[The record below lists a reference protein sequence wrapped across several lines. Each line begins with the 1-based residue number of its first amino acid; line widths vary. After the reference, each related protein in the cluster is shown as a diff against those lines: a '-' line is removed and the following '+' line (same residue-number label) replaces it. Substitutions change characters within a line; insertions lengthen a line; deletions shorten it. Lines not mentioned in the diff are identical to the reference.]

1 MPKHSGPKPQE
12 DNTLFICFTIE
23 QIETHIASLNTGLQ
37 LNLQKLRTKCLE
49 VLKVLQSHQHGW
61 VFNSPLDPVKLGLP
75 DYFE

>member
-12 DNTLFICFTIE
+12 DHTLINCFTIE

-37 LNLQKLRTKCLE
+37 LNPQKLKTKCLE